1 MNLFL
6 LDDEPVNCCVVF
18 FFLRKGCRL
27 AVIVVVVLFVSRL
40 FTRLLHFSHAFDV
53 IL

>member
-6 LDDEPVNCCVVF
+6 LDDEPVNCCVVD

-27 AVIVVVVLFVSRL
+27 AVMGVLLLLLSIL
-40 FTRLLHFSHAFDV
+40 LTRLLHFSHAFDV